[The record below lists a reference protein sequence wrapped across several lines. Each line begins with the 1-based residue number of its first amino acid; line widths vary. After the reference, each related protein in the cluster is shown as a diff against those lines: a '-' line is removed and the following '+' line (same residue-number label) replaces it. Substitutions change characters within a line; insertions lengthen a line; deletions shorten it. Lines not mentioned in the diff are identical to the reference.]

1 MLQLFQ
7 VFFWVVSYAMY
18 SLSDKLEF
26 VWYCDSRPD
35 SASSAWGLYQ
45 RPGKVTD
52 YFSQPGPAKVTR
64 AV

>member
-1 MLQLFQ
+1 MSYEGGNVSGTLQHVCYLRLRFTVKFRLQ
-7 VFFWVVSYAMY
+7 
-18 SLSDKLEF
+18 
-26 VWYCDSRPD
+26 
-35 SASSAWGLYQ
+35 WGHYQ